1 MDMAAEIAV
10 GTPLAEELQ
19 KIVLPKL
26 VEVGWSTGLQD
37 DTLSEYIILMLA
49 NGKSQEQIAAELS
62 NDLLDLG
69 PENPEA
75 ISFSKWLFEQL
86 HNLHAQLNIAGVSTT
101 SNQNSTGAIGE
112 GQVQPIASTDA
123 EMGDVSGSNKYVA
136 PNDHSSPKRSS
147 PKPNK
152 QLPSGYTLPPLKVD
166 RMSQSLSLQSQL
178 LIDCN
183 SIPTGPK
190 AQRNGNQKN
199 RDKRMLGQLNKTL
212 NQSTDAVLHRVRS
225 TAGTGRINSHAS
237 RDPPKG
243 PRNQQLQRNLAMTNG
258 RGMPNMQNMPIP
270 GMPGV
275 PAMPNAQGM
284 PFMSMED
291 QMGFYS
297 QLSHMAMQ
305 MQTMTQAI
313 AQSGILPPAN
323 QQGKSLFNRVD
334 GRHNRPGSNKADRRH
349 GNNTQQQGTVD
360 TEMGEDV
367 QLSQPTNGTAQASSE
382 PSRTVCRFDFNCTKP
397 DCPFAHHSPIASS
410 KTVVEPIDMNTECG
424 YGAACKNS
432 HCTSRHPSR
441 AKKFAHQ
448 AEQECTFGP
457 FCKKYPNCPFKHP
470 NKRACRNGAD
480 CQVEG
485 CPYYHSMI
493 ECKHNPCYNYH
504 CPYKHKDGQKQ
515 KYSEN
520 EEGKEHVSERKFV
533 EDGADEEVILPGKE
547 NENLDVAAEPTSHI
561 KPEAQVMT

>member
-1 MDMAAEIAV
+1 MDC
-10 GTPLAEELQ
+10 
-19 KIVLPKL
+19 
-26 VEVGWSTGLQD
+26 
-37 DTLSEYIILMLA
+37 Y
-49 NGKSQEQIAAELS
+49 
-62 NDLLDLG
+62 
-69 PENPEA
+69 
-75 ISFSKWLFEQL
+75 
-86 HNLHAQLNIAGVSTT
+86 
-101 SNQNSTGAIGE
+101 
-112 GQVQPIASTDA
+112 
-123 EMGDVSGSNKYVA
+123 
-136 PNDHSSPKRSS
+136 
-147 PKPNK
+147 
-152 QLPSGYTLPPLKVD
+152 
-166 RMSQSLSLQSQL
+166 
-178 LIDCN
+178 

-190 AQRNGNQKN
+190 AQRNGNQKS

-212 NQSTDAVLHRVRS
+212 NQSADAALHRVRS

-243 PRNQQLQRNLAMTNG
+243 PRNQQLQRNLAMANG
-258 RGMPNMQNMPIP
+258 RGMPNMQNMLMP

-275 PAMPNAQGM
+275 PTMPNTQGM

-297 QLSHMAMQ
+297 QLSNMAMQ

-323 QQGKSLFNRVD
+323 QQGRSLFNRVD
-334 GRHNRPGSNKADRRH
+334 GRHNRSGFNKPDRRQ
-349 GNNTQQQGTVD
+349 GNNTQQQGIVD
-360 TEMGEDV
+360 TEMGEDG
-367 QLSQPTNGTAQASSE
+367 QLSQPANGTTQAGPE

-410 KTVVEPIDMNTECG
+410 KTVVEPIDMNTECS

-480 CQVEG
+480 CQVEA
-485 CPYYHSMI
+485 CPYYHSTI

-504 CPYKHKDGQKQ
+504 CPYKHKEGQKQ
-515 KYSEN
+515 KYAEN
-520 EEGKEHVSERKFV
+520 EEAKEHVSERKFV
-533 EDGADEEVILPGKE
+533 AEGADEEVILPGKE
-547 NENLDVAAEPTSHI
+547 NENLDVAAEPSTHM
-561 KPEAQVMT
+561 KPETQVMT